1 MKTIILFRHA
11 KAAREHEAPT
21 DRQRRLTT
29 RGHRDAEAAGAA
41 LLAAGLKPDYAVI
54 SDAMRTRETAHDA
67 LRAVAPLDARIEP
80 LLYLAQPEAIWH
92 AAMNAPGK
100 AVVVIGH
107 NPGMHALV
115 AHLVEASYE
124 RAKAARDAA
133 ENMPTA
139 AWAAF
144 EIAGD
149 DIDAPGARFL
159 AAWRPAREEH

>member
-1 MKTIILFRHA
+1 MKTVILFRHA
-11 KAAREHEAPT
+11 KAVREHDAPS
-21 DRQRRLTT
+21 DRQRRLTP

-41 LLAAGLKPDYAVI
+41 LIAAGLKPDYAV
-54 SDAMRTRETAHDA
+54 SSESARTRETAASA
-67 LRAVAPLDARIEP
+67 LSAVAPLDARVEP
-80 LLYLAQPEAIWH
+80 ALYHAQPETIWD
-92 AAMNAPGK
+92 AAMRAPGS

-133 ENMPTA
+133 GHMPTA

-144 EIAGD
+144 EVSGD
-149 DIDAPGARFL
+149 DINSPGARFIG
-159 AAWRPAREEH
+159 AWRPARED